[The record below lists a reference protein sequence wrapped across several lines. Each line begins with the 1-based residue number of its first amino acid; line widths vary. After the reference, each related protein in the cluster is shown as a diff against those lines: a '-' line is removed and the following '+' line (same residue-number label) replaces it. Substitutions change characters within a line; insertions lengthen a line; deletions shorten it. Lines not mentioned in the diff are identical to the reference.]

1 GKPVVHW
8 EIWAQDH
15 KKMGEFY
22 GNLFDWKVDFNNPMD
37 YGVVDTGAG
46 SGGPPNINGGIM
58 KPKPGPIP
66 ASHLTFYVQ
75 VEDLQATL
83 DKAVSLGGETV
94 VPPTPIPGVGK
105 MALFKDPEGNT
116 IGLFSE

>member
-1 GKPVVHW
+1 MGKPVVHW

-22 GNLFDWKVDFNNPMD
+22 RQLFDWNVNFNNPMD
-37 YGVVDTGAG
+37 YGLVETGG
-46 SGGPPNINGGIM
+46 KGGINGGIM

-83 DKAVSLGGETV
+83 DKANGLGGEV
-94 VPPTPIPGVGK
+94 LVQPTPIPGIGK
-105 MALFKDPEGNT
+105 MAIFKDPEGNA